1 MSVSD
6 RSGGS
11 SGSVMGA
18 IDEQEFVIADTE
30 SDGAWLTIDA
40 QDAPELDGWR

>member
-1 MSVSD
+1 MSVSE
-6 RSGGS
+6 RPTGS

-18 IDEQEFVIADTE
+18 IDEQEFVIADTA
-30 SDGAWLTIDA
+30 SDEAWLTIDA